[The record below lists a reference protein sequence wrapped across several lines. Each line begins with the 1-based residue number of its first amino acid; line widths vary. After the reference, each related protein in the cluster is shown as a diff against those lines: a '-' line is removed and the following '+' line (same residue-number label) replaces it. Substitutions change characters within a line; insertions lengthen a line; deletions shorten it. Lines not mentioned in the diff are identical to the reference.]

1 MAKGITEKE
10 PDPRIVYADIIDLP
24 HHQSPTRPRMSL
36 YARSAQFAPFAA
48 LSGYDEMIV
57 EEARETDTGI
67 VLEDWELEQ
76 LNQKLTLIADV
87 LEDGNKPRLTFTVF
101 VPDERK
107 AGGKYVEVTDTVKR
121 IDVTART
128 VVLMSEKEAEGYR
141 KEAESYRPHGLN
153 KTLDFDKIVAI
164 HGELVDYM
172 DNPDQ
177 A

>member
-1 MAKGITEKE
+1 MNA
-10 PDPRIVYADIIDLP
+10 
-24 HHQSPTRPRMSL
+24 S
-36 YARSAQFAPFAA
+36 ARFAPFAA

-67 VLEDWELEQ
+67 VLDDWELEQ

-87 LEDGNKPRLTFTVF
+87 LEDGNKPRLTFTIF

-107 AGGKYVEVTDTVKR
+107 AGGKYIEVTDTVKR
-121 IDVTART
+121 IDATARK
-128 VVLMSEKEAEGYR
+128 VVLMSEREAEGYR

-153 KTLDFDKIVAI
+153 KTIDFERIVAI
-164 HGELVDYM
+164 HGDLVDYM
-172 DNPDQ
+172 DNTDP

>member
-10 PDPRIVYADIIDLP
+10 PDPRVVYADIIDLP
-24 HHQSPTRPRMSL
+24 HWQSLSRPHMSL

-57 EEARETDTGI
+57 EEGHETDTR
-67 VLEDWELEQ
+67 VELEDWELEQ

-107 AGGKYVEVTDTVKR
+107 HGGSYIEVTDTVKR
-121 IDVTART
+121 IDAAARK
-128 VVLMSEKEAEGYR
+128 VVLMSEKDAVGY
-141 KEAESYRPHGLN
+141 KKDAVGYKASGMN
-153 KTLDFDKIVAI
+153 KTIDFDKIVAI
-164 HGELVDYM
+164 HGDLVDYM
-172 DNPDQ
+172 DNPDPT
-177 A
+177 

>member
-36 YARSAQFAPFAA
+36 YDRAAQFAPFAA
-48 LSGYDEMIV
+48 LTGYDEMIV
-57 EEARETDTGI
+57 EEARETNTGI

-107 AGGKYVEVTDTVKR
+107 AGGKYIEVTDTVKR
-121 IDVTART
+121 IDATARK

-164 HGELVDYM
+164 HGDLVDYM
-172 DNPDQ
+172 DNPDP

>member
-36 YARSAQFAPFAA
+36 YARSVQFAPFAA

-107 AGGKYVEVTDTVKR
+107 VGGKYIEVTDTVKR
-121 IDVTART
+121 IDATARK
-128 VVLMSEKEAEGYR
+128 VVLISEKESEGYR

-164 HGELVDYM
+164 HGDLVDYM
-172 DNPDQ
+172 DNPDP